1 MRIFEI
7 DNVSGIKS
15 PVVTMG
21 AFDGV
26 HRGHTMLL
34 ARLREKA
41 RELGGESVVVTFR
54 PHPKLVL
61 GKFSSNISLLTSNE
75 EKLFLLREA
84 GIDNT
89 VILDFNDELIQMEAC
104 EFIEKVLAGRLGM
117 KHLVVGFNHRF
128 GRGGS
133 GDFSEISECSGR
145 FGFGVERVGSLET
158 NRGVIS
164 STGIREAL
172 AGGDLAG
179 ANEMLG
185 YIYFLRGTIVAG
197 RQLGR
202 SIGFP
207 TANVSPDFPFKILPG
222 VGVYAVTVR
231 FNGNQFGGMANIGFR
246 PTFNEISAPKSVEV
260 HIFNFDQQIYGQSVT
275 LSFHHRLRDEMKFS
289 SAEDLRQQLI
299 ADKKEAERVLK
310 GI

>member
-1 MRIFEI
+1 MRIFEL

-26 HRGHTMLL
+26 HRGHAMLL
-34 ARLREKA
+34 ARLIEKA

-75 EKLFLLREA
+75 EKFSLLSDA

-89 VILDFNDELIQMEAC
+89 VIIDFNDELIQTEAC
-104 EFIEKVLAGRLGM
+104 DFVEKVLAGRLGM
-117 KHLVVGFNHRF
+117 KHLVVGFDHRF

-145 FGFGVERVGSLET
+145 LGFGVERVGSLET
-158 NRGVIS
+158 SRGVIS

-172 AGGDLAG
+172 YAGDLAG

-185 YIYFLRGTIVAG
+185 YTYFLRGTIVSG

-231 FNGNQFGGMANIGFR
+231 FNGNRFGGMANIGFR
-246 PTFNEISAPKSVEV
+246 PTFNEMSAPKSVEV
-260 HIFNFDQQIYGQSVT
+260 HIFDFNQQIYGQSVT
-275 LSFHHRLRDEMKFS
+275 LSFHYRLRDEMKFS
-289 SAEDLRQQLI
+289 SAEELRQQLI
-299 ADKKEAERVLK
+299 ADKSEAERVLK

>member
-1 MRIFEI
+1 MRIFEL
-7 DNVSGIKS
+7 DNVCGIKS

-26 HRGHTMLL
+26 HRGHAMLL

-41 RELGGESVVVTFR
+41 AELGGESVVVTFR

-61 GKFSSNISLLTSNE
+61 GKFSSTISLLTSNE

-89 VILDFNDELIQMEAC
+89 VILDFNDELMQMEAC
-104 EFIEKVLAGRLGM
+104 DFIEKILSGRLGM
-117 KHLVVGFNHRF
+117 KHLVVGFDHRF

-133 GDFSEISECSGR
+133 GDFSEISECSER
-145 FGFGVERVGSLET
+145 LGFGVERVGSLKT
-158 NRGVIS
+158 DRGVVS
-164 STGIREAL
+164 STGIRDAL
-172 AGGDLAG
+172 SAGDLAG

-185 YIYFLRGTIVAG
+185 YSYFLRGTIVAG
-197 RQLGR
+197 RKLGR

-207 TANVSPDFPFKILPG
+207 TANVSPDFPHKLLPG
-222 VGVYAVTVR
+222 VGVYAVSVR
-231 FNGNQFGGMANIGFR
+231 FNGDQYQGMANIGYR

-260 HIFNFDQQIYGQSVT
+260 HIFNFDQQIYGQSVQ
-275 LSFHHRLRDEMKFS
+275 LSFHHRLRDEMKFP
-289 SAEDLRQQLI
+289 SAEALRQQLI
-299 ADKKEAERVLK
+299 IDRNDAERVLK
-310 GI
+310 GM